1 MKVKKLTAKQA
12 AFVQE
17 YMIDMNATQACIRA
31 GYSAKTA
38 ASIGEENLR
47 KPEVRREIDSLMA
60 ERSGRVALSSDDV
73 LLEVRRIC
81 LSDIRKVMN
90 RNGTFKM
97 PNELDDDTACA
108 IASVKIKP
116 DGEIEYKFWDK
127 NAAIEK
133 AMKHLGQYERDN
145 QQKTDPLVEFL
156 RGLSG
161 NALPVVKGNGQK

>member
-1 MKVKKLTAKQA
+1 MSL
-12 AFVQE
+12 
-17 YMIDMNATQACIRA
+17 ATVNP
-31 GYSAKTA
+31 SA
-38 ASIGEENLR
+38 AS
-47 KPEVRREIDSLMA
+47 PQV
-60 ERSGRVALSSDDV
+60 SGRVALSSDDV

-97 PNELDDDTACA
+97 PNELDDDTARA

-161 NALPVVKGNGQK
+161 NALPVVKGNGRK